1 MVASMLLSRDDG
13 YLEKEKKAQ
22 KKIKE
27 GVVELSQAE
36 QPEISCTS

>member
-1 MVASMLLSRDDG
+1 MLLSRDDG

-27 GVVELSQAE
+27 RLVELSQAE